1 MLDQGVFQN
10 IGTVT
15 WDTTA
20 KTAGF
25 TAVSG
30 NGYFVNTT
38 SGAITVTLPASPSA
52 GDIVAVSDYANT
64 FATNNLTVARNSSL
78 INGGAFDYI
87 SSTNGISL
95 TFVYVDGTRGW
106 KNVNDATTNATGVSP
121 YMTACGGTVV
131 TCGNY
136 KTHIFTSPGT
146 FTVNNLALCSANNTM
161 DYFVIG
167 GGGGG
172 GEVISGG
179 GGAGGFRISNDLCAP
194 APTTSPLAN
203 PTGITATVTSY
214 PITVGG
220 GGSALSNGSN
230 SVFST
235 ITSAGGGTSNT
246 GTFSDTSGQPGASGG
261 GGSWRDSGGTSGG
274 GTGNTPPVSP
284 PQGNPGGSSVGNNT
298 SGGGGGAGAAGAS
311 SPCNSTS
318 GAGGIGSYIS
328 NTVFGPTAPSY
339 GETGPVG
346 SSRYFAGGGG
356 GAGRSPVPGAAG
368 GIGGGGNGA
377 TYPGTA
383 QCGVANT
390 GGGGGGNGPAG
401 GVGGSGIVMIK
412 YRYQ

>member
-1 MLDQGVFQN
+1 VD
-10 IGTVT
+10 

-20 KTAGF
+20 KTAAF

-64 FATNNLTVARNSSL
+64 FATNALTVARNGSL
-78 INGGAFDYI
+78 INGEGFDYEN
-87 SSTNGISL
+87 STNGISL

-106 KNVNDATTNATGVSP
+106 KNVNDGTTNATGISP
-121 YMTACGGTVV
+121 YIVACGGTIV

-146 FTVNNLALCSANNTM
+146 FTVSKLASCSADDTM

-194 APTTSPLAN
+194 ACTTSPLAN
-203 PTGITATVTSY
+203 ATGITATVTSY
-214 PITVGG
+214 PITVAG

-246 GTFSDTSGQPGASGG
+246 GTFSDTDGQPGASGG
-261 GGSWRDSGGTSGG
+261 GGSWRDSPGTSGG
-274 GTGNTPPVSP
+274 GAGNTPPVSP
-284 PQGNPGGSSVGNNT
+284 PQGNPGGGSTGNNT
-298 SGGGGGAGAAGAS
+298 SAGGGGAGATGTS
-311 SPCNSTS
+311 SPCNSVS
-318 GAGGIGSYIS
+318 GTGGIGSYIS
-328 NTVFGPTAPSY
+328 DIVFGPTAPSY

-356 GAGRSPVPGAAG
+356 GSGRGPAGIPGAAG

-383 QCGVANT
+383 ECGVANT

-401 GVGGSGIVMIK
+401 GVGGSGIVMIR